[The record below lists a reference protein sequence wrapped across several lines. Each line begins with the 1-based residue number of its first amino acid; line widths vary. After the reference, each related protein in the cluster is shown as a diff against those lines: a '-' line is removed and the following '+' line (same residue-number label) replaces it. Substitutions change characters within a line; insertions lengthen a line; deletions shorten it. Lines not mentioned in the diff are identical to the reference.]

1 MMQRTL
7 TPATRLV
14 VVAPCYNEEQGL
26 PEFVART
33 SAVCRR
39 LGTAYEI
46 ILVNDG
52 SRDNTLPVALRLAQE
67 DTHLRIVNF
76 FRNFGHQAAVTAG
89 LDLCDGDI
97 VVIIDSD
104 LQDPPEIISEMAAK
118 WCAGVDVVYAQR
130 RTRTGE
136 SAFKLITAK
145 LFYRILSWMTDR
157 SIPPDTGD
165 FRLMDR
171 KVVDVL
177 KQMRERHRFIRGM
190 VSWVGGRQEPVL
202 YDRQPRFAG
211 STKYPLAKMLSFAVD
226 AITSFSVFPLR
237 LLTYSAL
244 ALLTITLL
252 MSGVVFVMKLVNPE
266 HFIPGY
272 ASLMLTI
279 MFFGGL
285 NLLGF
290 GIIGEYIGRMY
301 ETVKE
306 RPLYVIESVFP
317 PRP

>member
-1 MMQRTL
+1 MMPRTL
-7 TPATRLV
+7 TPATKLV

-26 PEFVART
+26 PEFVARV
-33 SAVCRR
+33 SAVCQR

-52 SRDNTLPVALRLAQE
+52 SRDNTLPVALRLAQT
-67 DTHLRIVNF
+67 DPHLRIVNF

-89 LDLCDGDI
+89 LDQCDGDI

-104 LQDPPEIISEMAAK
+104 LQDPPEIIAEMATK
-118 WCAGVDVVYAQR
+118 WCEGIDVAYGQR
-130 RTRTGE
+130 RTRAGE
-136 SAFKLITAK
+136 SAFKLVTAK
-145 LFYRILSWMTDR
+145 IFYRTLSWMTNR

-171 KVVDVL
+171 KVVDIL

-190 VSWVGGRQEPVL
+190 VSWVGGRQEPVF

-244 ALLTITLL
+244 ALLGITLL
-252 MSGVVFVMKLVNPE
+252 MSVLVFIMKLVNPGY
-266 HFIPGY
+266 FIPGY

-279 MFFGGL
+279 MFFGGV

-290 GIIGEYIGRMY
+290 GIIGEYIGRTY

-306 RPLYVIESVFP
+306 RPLYIVESIFP
-317 PRP
+317 PRK

>member
-1 MMQRTL
+1 MSRAL
-7 TPATRLV
+7 TPATKLV

-26 PEFVART
+26 PDFVARV
-33 SAVCRR
+33 SSVCQR

-46 ILVNDG
+46 ILINDG
-52 SRDNTLPVALRLAQE
+52 SRDNTLPVALRLAQQ
-67 DTHLRIVNF
+67 DPHLTVVNF

-89 LDLCDGDI
+89 LDRCDGDI

-104 LQDPPEIISEMAAK
+104 LQDPPEIILEMAAK
-118 WCAGVDVVYAQR
+118 WSEGVDVAYGQR
-130 RTRTGE
+130 RTRAGE
-136 SAFKLITAK
+136 SIFKLVTAK
-145 LFYRILSWMTDR
+145 LFYRTLSWMTNR

-177 KQMRERHRFIRGM
+177 KLMRERHRFIRGM
-190 VSWVGGRQEPVL
+190 VSWVGGRQEPVF
-202 YDRQPRFAG
+202 YDRQARFAG
-211 STKYPLAKMLSFAVD
+211 TTKYPLAKMLSFAID

-244 ALLTITLL
+244 ALLGLTLL
-252 MSGVVFVMKLVNPE
+252 MSVLVFIAKLTNPE

-272 ASLMLTI
+272 ASLVLTI

-306 RPLYVIESVFP
+306 RPLYIVESIFP
-317 PRP
+317 PRS